1 MSRKSTQEET
11 IMNPKKIETLVLAY
25 KGLDPKHRT
34 KRNNVFTAI
43 IEQYKGIFRSLWI
56 KCNYIPWEEFESQAH
71 YQLLLAIE
79 SYKPA
84 SSAKFTT
91 YAFYYI
97 KSIIRKCVN
106 EHNHLESFYYPD
118 QEYQSVTLIDLT
130 LDIRSILSDE
140 EQLLLSSVTNRRIH
154 APLAE
159 QELCNKLQEW
169 LN

>member
-1 MSRKSTQEET
+1 MKP
-11 IMNPKKIETLVLAY
+11 NKIESLILAY
-25 KGLDPKHRT
+25 KGLDPDERV
-34 KRNNVFTAI
+34 KRNSVFTAI
-43 IEQYKGIFRSLWI
+43 IQQYKSIFKSLWT
-56 KCNYIPWEEFESQAH
+56 KCNYIPWEDFESQAH

-79 SYKPA
+79 SYKPK

-97 KSIIRKCVN
+97 KSIIRKCVS
-106 EHNHLESFYYPD
+106 EHNHLECSFYPD
-118 QEYQSVTLIDLT
+118 EQYQSVSIMDLT
-130 LDIRSILSDE
+130 LDIRRILTDE

-154 APLAE
+154 APIAE